1 MTNEDIMQTF
11 KVGVVQA
18 TPFLF
23 DAERTLAKTGELTR
37 QAAAQGCELIIF
49 PESFIPGYPRG
60 LSFDTAIGWH
70 DDAERA
76 LWQTY
81 WENSV
86 LVPSEQ
92 TKQLSAFAREA
103 KSYLVIGITERDAV
117 NGSLYCSVLYFDKNG
132 ELIGKHRKLKPTG
145 TERLVWGEGDG
156 SDLQVFDTEL
166 GRLGGLICWENY
178 MPLARMALYEQG
190 IQIYIAP
197 TADARDT
204 WQATTQHIACEG
216 RCFVIGCN
224 QFVTKNDYPENLQS
238 EIAEEPEVLC
248 RGGSVVVSPLGEVLA
263 GPVYGKEDILVAD
276 LDLKEVIKG
285 KFDFDPI
292 GHYARKDVF
301 AFDWKKS
308 EKP

>member
-1 MTNEDIMQTF
+1 
-11 KVGVVQA
+11 
-18 TPFLF
+18 
-23 DAERTLAKTGELTR
+23 
-37 QAAAQGCELIIF
+37 
-49 PESFIPGYPRG
+49 
-60 LSFDTAIGWH
+60 
-70 DDAERA
+70 
-76 LWQTY
+76 
-81 WENSV
+81 
-86 LVPSEQ
+86 
-92 TKQLSAFAREA
+92 
-103 KSYLVIGITERDAV
+103 
-117 NGSLYCSVLYFDKNG
+117 
-132 ELIGKHRKLKPTG
+132 
-145 TERLVWGEGDG
+145 
-156 SDLQVFDTEL
+156 
-166 GRLGGLICWENY
+166 
-178 MPLARMALYEQG
+178 LARMALYEQG

-248 RGGSVVVSPLGEVLA
+248 RGGSVVVSPPGEVLA

-276 LDLKEVIKG
+276 LDLNEVVKG